1 MLRLQENEMP
11 EWLQL
16 WLPLGSVQLIVLVY
30 NAVTQDTCIHDAKVK
45 MPGYDGMYE
54 CTRCHKF
61 IRTIPS
67 KDKENTDDRAP
78 EYLENSWED
87 DWD

>member
-1 MLRLQENEMP
+1 MDAT
-11 EWLQL
+11 
-16 WLPLGSVQLIVLVY
+16 VIVIGI
-30 NAVTQDTCIHDAKVK
+30 VTGKELSYSKVTRDTCLHTAKVK
-45 MPGYDGMYE
+45 MAGFKDMYE

-67 KDKENTDDRAP
+67 KDKENTTDDKAP